1 MSKVKIDITHVAK
14 LANLPLSAKEA
25 KIFEEQITKILG
37 YIEEIEKVD
46 TASVEPTY
54 NVSSN
59 TNITRPDKSSTSLTQ
74 EEALQND
81 PNYENGFF
89 VTKGVFEE

>member
-1 MSKVKIDITHVAK
+1 MSKTKINITHVAK
-14 LANLPLSAKEA
+14 LANLPLSNKEA
-25 KIFEEQITKILG
+25 KIFEEQIAKILG

-46 TASVEPTY
+46 TSGVEPTY

-59 TNITRPDKSSTSLTQ
+59 TNITRGDSSNTSLTQ
-74 EEALQND
+74 DEALQNSSNTKD
-81 PNYENGFF
+81 GQF